1 MSTDP
6 FADALAPFAGW
17 NLSATYDT
25 YYALFDL
32 IIYCTIFIALCQA
45 IFGARFRGR
54 PGKAL
59 ATALGIALGTALAIA
74 ESQYGFNLRMAGG
87 LAAIIM
93 LILFGLLLFHLL
105 HQLGMKWD
113 TAALSAYIIIYLLT
127 AGMVPQVLRDAP
139 ALVLIAAIAFLI
151 CVWKLLIHLWPH
163 AKPGEINDAGFVATL
178 DRKRE
183 KSELRQVR
191 KIEGREL
198 PEARKEDRRIE
209 KTLKGLK
216 TELEQPDPDFK
227 SVAQATAAIAHK
239 TDDVIQTL
247 DRIRIMD
254 RRLRNFDWHELQQ
267 LREYAQELSEEDR
280 KKLQQQILLERKKI
294 LEEHAIE
301 QMLKT
306 AETRHQELRRQIDIL
321 ATHAMAHNKPQALSA
336 TETAL
341 RMEEQLR
348 HDLKQ
353 IKKAGQKLDAL
364 TRLKLKDEKAITRQ
378 KEFKFQK

>member
-1 MSTDP
+1 MSYDP
-6 FADALAPFAGW
+6 FADALAPFANW
-17 NLSATYDT
+17 NLAATYDR

-45 IFGARFRGR
+45 IFGVRFRGR
-54 PGKAL
+54 PGRAL
-59 ATALGIALGTALAIA
+59 ATALGIALGTALAISEA
-74 ESQYGFNLRMAGG
+74 QFGWNLRMAGG

-113 TAALSAYIIIYLLT
+113 TAALASYLIIYLLA
-127 AGMVPQVLRDAP
+127 AGMLPQVLRDAP

-151 CVWKLLIHLWPH
+151 CAWKFFMRLWPH
-163 AKPGEINDAGFVATL
+163 AKPGDQNDAGFVATL

-191 KIEGREL
+191 KIEGREI

-216 TELEQPDPDFK
+216 TELEQSNPDFK
-227 SVAQATAAIAHK
+227 RVAQATAAIAHK
-239 TDDVIQTL
+239 TDDVIRTL
-247 DRIRIMD
+247 DKVRVMD
-254 RRLRNFDWHELQQ
+254 RRLRNFDWHDLQQ
-267 LREYAQELSEEDR
+267 LREYCQELGEEDR

-301 QMLKT
+301 QLLKS
-306 AETRHQELRRQIDIL
+306 AETRHQELRRQIDVI
-321 ATHAMAHNKPQALSA
+321 AAHAMGQKKPQALSA

-364 TRLKLKDEKAITRQ
+364 TRSKLKGETKISKQ
-378 KEFKFQK
+378 QEFKLPQ

>member
-1 MSTDP
+1 MSYDP
-6 FADALAPFAGW
+6 FAEALAPFAHW
-17 NLSATYDT
+17 NLAATYDK

-45 IFGARFRGR
+45 IFGTRFRGR

-59 ATALGIALGTALAIA
+59 ATALGISLGTALAISEA
-74 ESQYGFNLRMAGG
+74 QFGWNLRMAGG

-113 TAALSAYIIIYLLT
+113 TAALCAYLIIYLLA
-127 AGMVPQVLRDAP
+127 AGMLPQVLRDAP

-151 CVWKLLIHLWPH
+151 CAWKFFMRLWPH
-163 AKPGEINDAGFVATL
+163 PKPGDQNDAGFVATL

-183 KSELRQVR
+183 KNELRQVR

-198 PEARKEDRRIE
+198 PRAKKEDRRIE

-216 TELEQPDPDFK
+216 TELEQSSPDFK
-227 SVAQATAAIAHK
+227 SIAQATAAISHK
-239 TDDVIQTL
+239 ADDVIRTL
-247 DRIRIMD
+247 DKVRVMD

-267 LREYAQELSEEDR
+267 LRDYCNEIGEDDR

-294 LEEHAIE
+294 LEEHATE
-301 QMLKT
+301 QLLKT
-306 AETRHQELRRQIDIL
+306 AETRHQELRRQIDVI
-321 ATHAMAHNKPQALSA
+321 AAHAMAQRKPQALAA

-341 RMEEQLR
+341 RMEQQLKGNMR
-348 HDLKQ
+348 Q
-353 IKKAGQKLDAL
+353 IKKAEHKLNTL
-364 TRLKLKDEKAITRQ
+364 TRLKLKDEKKVARQ
-378 KEFKFQK
+378 QEFKLHR

>member
-1 MSTDP
+1 MSYDP
-6 FADALAPFAGW
+6 FAEALAPFAGW
-17 NLSATYDT
+17 NLAATYDK

-32 IIYCTIFIALCQA
+32 IIYCTIFIALSQA
-45 IFGARFRGR
+45 VLGARFRGR

-59 ATALGIALGTALAIA
+59 ASALGIALGMALAIA
-74 ESQYGFNLRMAGG
+74 ESQYGWNLRMAGG

-113 TAALSAYIIIYLLT
+113 TAALVSYIIIYLLT
-127 AGMVPQVLRDAP
+127 AGIYPQVLRDAP

-151 CVWKLLIHLWPH
+151 CSWKLIMRLWPKG
-163 AKPGEINDAGFVATL
+163 KPGNDAGFVAML

-183 KSELRQVR
+183 KSELKQID
-191 KIEGREL
+191 KTQGREL
-198 PEARKEDRRIE
+198 PEAQKEDRRIE

-216 TELEQPDPDFK
+216 TELEHPNPDFK
-227 SVAQATAAIAHK
+227 TIAQATAAIAHK
-239 TDDVIQTL
+239 TDDVIRTL
-247 DRIRIMD
+247 DKVRIMD

-267 LREYAQELSEEDR
+267 LRDYCKELGEDDR

-306 AETRHQELRRQIDIL
+306 AEPRHRELRRQIDIV
-321 ATHAMAHNKPQALSA
+321 ATHAQAQSQSKTLTA
-336 TETAL
+336 VVTAL
-341 RMEEQLR
+341 RMELQLNGE
-348 HDLKQ
+348 LKQ
-353 IKKAGQKLDAL
+353 IKKAERKLKSL
-364 TRLKLKDEKAITRQ
+364 TRLKLKDEKKVAKQQEI
-378 KEFKFQK
+378 KFHR

>member
-1 MSTDP
+1 MSYDP

-17 NLSATYDT
+17 NLAATYDR

-45 IFGARFRGR
+45 VFGTRFRGR

-59 ATALGIALGTALAIA
+59 ATALGIMLGTGLAISEA
-74 ESQYGFNLRMAGG
+74 QFGWNLRMAGG

-113 TAALSAYIIIYLLT
+113 TAALVAYIIIYLLT
-127 AGMVPQVLRDAP
+127 AGIYPKVLRDAP
-139 ALVLIAAIAFLI
+139 ALVLIAAIAFLV
-151 CVWKLLIHLWPH
+151 CTWKLIMRLWPH
-163 AKPGEINDAGFVATL
+163 GKPGNDAGFVAML

-183 KSELRQVR
+183 KSEVKQIA
-191 KIEGREL
+191 KTQGREL
-198 PEARKEDRRIE
+198 PEAQKEDRRIE

-216 TELEQPDPDFK
+216 TELEHSNPDFK
-227 SVAQATAAIAHK
+227 EVAQATAAIAHK
-239 TDDVIQTL
+239 TDDVIRTL
-247 DRIRIMD
+247 DKVRIMD

-267 LREYAQELSEEDR
+267 LREYCKELGEDDR

-306 AETRHQELRRQIDIL
+306 AETRHRELRRQIDTV
-321 ATHAMAHNKPQALSA
+321 ATHAQAQSQPQTLSA
-336 TETAL
+336 VVTAL
-341 RMEEQLR
+341 RMEQQLNGE
-348 HDLKQ
+348 LKQ
-353 IKKAGQKLDAL
+353 IKKAERKLKSL
-364 TRLKLKDEKAITRQ
+364 TRLKLKDEKKVAKQQEI
-378 KEFKFQK
+378 KFHR

>member
-1 MSTDP
+1 MSYDP
-6 FADALAPFAGW
+6 FAEALAPFAGW
-17 NLSATYDT
+17 NLAATYDK

-54 PGKAL
+54 PGRAL
-59 ATALGIALGTALAIA
+59 ASALGIALGTALAIS
-74 ESQYGFNLRMAGG
+74 ESQFGWNLRMAGG

-113 TAALSAYIIIYLLT
+113 TAALASYIIIYLLT
-127 AGMVPQVLRDAP
+127 AGIYPQVLRDAP

-151 CVWKLLIHLWPH
+151 CAWKLIMRLWTKG
-163 AKPGEINDAGFVATL
+163 KPENQNDAGFVAAL

-183 KSELRQVR
+183 KNELRQLQ
-191 KIEGREL
+191 KTEGRDL
-198 PEARKEDRRIE
+198 PEARKEERRIE

-216 TELEQPDPDFK
+216 TELQQANPDFK
-227 SVAQATAAIAHK
+227 EIAQSTAAIAHK
-239 TDDVIQTL
+239 TDHVIQNL
-247 DRIRIMD
+247 DRVRIMD

-267 LREYAQELSEEDR
+267 LRDYCKELGDDDR

-301 QMLKT
+301 QLLKS
-306 AETRHQELRRQIDIL
+306 AETMYQHLRQQIDSIAL
-321 ATHAMAHNKPQALSA
+321 HAQAQSQPKTLSA
-336 TETAL
+336 VETAI
-341 RMEEQLR
+341 RMEPPLKNE
-348 HDLKQ
+348 LKQ
-353 IKKAGQKLDAL
+353 IKKAEQKLKAL
-364 TRLKLKDEKAITRQ
+364 TRLKLKDEKKIAKQ
-378 KEFKFQK
+378 QEFKFHR

>member
-1 MSTDP
+1 MSYDP
-6 FADALAPFAGW
+6 FADALAPFANW
-17 NLSATYDT
+17 NLAATYNR

-54 PGKAL
+54 PGRAL
-59 ATALGIALGTALAIA
+59 ATALGIALGTALAISEA
-74 ESQYGFNLRMAGG
+74 QFGWNLRMAGG

-113 TAALSAYIIIYLLT
+113 TAALASYLIIYLLA
-127 AGMVPQVLRDAP
+127 AGMLPQVLRDAP

-151 CVWKLLIHLWPH
+151 CAWKFFMRLWPH
-163 AKPGEINDAGFVATL
+163 AKPGEQNDASFVATL

-191 KIEGREL
+191 KIEGREI

-216 TELEQPDPDFK
+216 TELEQSNPDFK
-227 SVAQATAAIAHK
+227 RVAQATAAIAHK
-239 TDDVIQTL
+239 ADDVIRTL
-247 DRIRIMD
+247 DKVRVMD

-267 LREYAQELSEEDR
+267 LREYCQELGEEDR

-301 QMLKT
+301 QLLKS
-306 AETRHQELRRQIDIL
+306 AETRHRELRQQIDVI
-321 ATHAMAHNKPQALSA
+321 AAHAMAQKKPQALSA

-341 RMEEQLR
+341 RMEQQLKS
-348 HDLKQ
+348 DLRQ
-353 IKKAGQKLDAL
+353 IKKAEHKLCAL
-364 TRLKLKDEKAITRQ
+364 TRLKLKDENFIRQ
-378 KEFKFQK
+378 KEFKFHR